1 MTDLYLIR
9 HGQSMANVTPVVG
22 GMRGD
27 AGLTD
32 LGREQARLL
41 EERLRAEEFGADVLY
56 TSTLPRALQ
65 TSEFVARALD
75 LPAVGDDGLQELRP
89 GEADGLTLTEWRAA
103 CPPVSFGPV
112 VDPFEPF
119 SPGGESWA
127 TFLARAGAALSR
139 LITRH
144 DGERVVAVTH
154 GGVVEA
160 SFYLALGLGATS
172 VRTTFAT
179 RQHQHHALAA
189 PAHPDGSP
197 GLDAGRLQRRPA
209 PGVTVR
215 ATSSETL
222 AGRAATEVLTCPRA
236 APAARRPACAPAP
249 CRDP

>member
-1 MTDLYLIR
+1 MTDLFLIR
-9 HGQSMANVTPVVG
+9 HGQSVANVTPVVG

-32 LGREQARLL
+32 LGRQQAGLL
-41 EERLRAEEFGADVLY
+41 EDRLRSEQFRADVLY
-56 TSTLPRALQ
+56 TSTLPRALE

-89 GEADGLTLTEWRAA
+89 GEADGLSHAEWRARYPSA
-103 CPPVSFGPV
+103 PEGSIP
-112 VDPFEPF
+112 DPFELF

-139 LITRH
+139 LVSRH
-144 DGERVVAVTH
+144 EDERVVAVTH

-179 RQHQHHALAA
+179 SNASLTHWQHQQ
-189 PAHPDGSP
+189 SP
-197 GLDAGRLQRRPA
+197 SGHRAWRLVAFNDARHLG
-209 PGVTVR
+209 
-215 ATSSETL
+215 
-222 AGRAATEVLTCPRA
+222 
-236 APAARRPACAPAP
+236 
-249 CRDP
+249 

>member
-1 MTDLYLIR
+1 MVTDLYLIR
-9 HGQSMANVTPVVG
+9 HGQSVANVSPVVG

-32 LGREQARLL
+32 LGRQQAGRL
-41 EERLRAEEFGADVLY
+41 EERLRAEQFRADVLY
-56 TSTLPRALQ
+56 TSTLPRALE

-89 GEADGLTLTEWRAA
+89 GEADGLSLADWRAA
-103 CPPVSFGPV
+103 YPPVGTGPIE
-112 VDPFEPF
+112 DPFEPF

-144 DGERVVAVTH
+144 ESERVVAVTH

-160 SFYLALGLGATS
+160 SFYVALGLGPTS

-179 RQHQHHALAA
+179 SNTSITHWQHQQNPTGHRAWRLVAFN
-189 PAHPDGSP
+189 
-197 GLDAGRLQRRPA
+197 DARHLG
-209 PGVTVR
+209 
-215 ATSSETL
+215 
-222 AGRAATEVLTCPRA
+222 
-236 APAARRPACAPAP
+236 
-249 CRDP
+249 

>member
-1 MTDLYLIR
+1 VTDLYLIR

-41 EERLRAEEFGADVLY
+41 EERLRVEEFGADVLY

-75 LPAVGDDGLQELRP
+75 LPAIGDDGLQELRP

-172 VRTTFAT
+172 VRTTFAPGNT
-179 RQHQHHALAA
+179 SITHWQHQHTPTGH
-189 PAHPDGSP
+189 
-197 GLDAGRLQRRPA
+197 
-209 PGVTVR
+209 R
-215 ATSSETL
+215 AWTL
-222 AGRAATEVLTCPRA
+222 AGFND
-236 APAARRPACAPAP
+236 ARHLA
-249 CRDP
+249 